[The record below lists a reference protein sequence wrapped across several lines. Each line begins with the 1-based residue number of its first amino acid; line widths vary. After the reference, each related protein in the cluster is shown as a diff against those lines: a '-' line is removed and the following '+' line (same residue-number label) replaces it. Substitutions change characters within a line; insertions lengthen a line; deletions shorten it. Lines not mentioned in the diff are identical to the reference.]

1 MRCAVRFDFAQV
13 ARNTSAGCVI
23 AAYGYRILSAFIA
36 SFQGNVMDLGIR
48 GRTAIV
54 CASSQGLGKGC
65 AQALAEA
72 GVALVINGRNPSLL
86 EQAAREIRQAWGV
99 AVTPVI
105 ADVSTAEGQAALLHA
120 CPAPDILVNNNAGP
134 PVRNFREL
142 DRKAMLDGVTSNM
155 VTPIELIQKVIDSM
169 STRGFG
175 RIVNITSQSVKMPIA
190 GLDLSSGARAG
201 LTAFVA
207 GVARGVADK
216 NVTINNLL
224 PGNFD
229 TARLRN
235 NLSLAAKRNQMS
247 DAEAAVRAM
256 AAIPAKR
263 FGTPAEFGQTCAFLC
278 SVHAGFITGQNILL
292 DGGAYPAAF

>member
-1 MRCAVRFDFAQV
+1 M
-13 ARNTSAGCVI
+13 I
-23 AAYGYRILSAFIA
+23 
-36 SFQGNVMDLGIR
+36 MDLGIR

-65 AQALAEA
+65 ALGLAEA
-72 GVALVINGRNPSLL
+72 GVSLVINGRNESLL
-86 EQAAREIRQAWGV
+86 EQTAQEIRQAWRV
-99 AVTPVI
+99 EVTPVV
-105 ADVSTAEGQAALLHA
+105 ADVGTPEGQAALLRA
-120 CPAPDILVNNNAGP
+120 CPAPDILINNNAGP
-134 PVRNFREL
+134 PLRDFRQL
-142 DRKAMLDGVTSNM
+142 DRKAMLDGVTANM

-169 STRGFG
+169 VARGFG
-175 RIVNITSQSVKMPIA
+175 RIVNITSLSVKMPIT

-201 LTAFVA
+201 LTAFIA
-207 GVARGVADK
+207 GVGRGVADK

-235 NLSLAAKRNQMS
+235 NLSQAAKRTQVS
-247 DAEAAVRAM
+247 DADAVARAITN
-256 AAIPAKR
+256 IPAKR